1 MKAGGAALFHSSLI
15 GRFRFPDKRIALN
28 VPTFP
33 ESNRTMKRYSLLI
46 LLAAFWGFAGG
57 IRAES
62 LSALFTN
69 VAPAAT
75 TAVPRRPNILW
86 IMADS
91 LGYGDLSC
99 YGQAKYATPN
109 LDRLAA
115 GGARFTRYATGAGAG
130 LSAQAGLLL
139 GQESAPAGKPVPKS
153 ETVAQELKR
162 SGYHTG
168 LIGQWELGNE
178 ASGSAPWDRGFDEFA
193 GYFDAADAENYYV
206 DYIWRYAPRS
216 LLNATNNRI
225 EDFVGRE
232 MLYSN
237 VDGKRGQYLP
247 DLYTKAAMNFI
258 SNNRPEAANRYRPF
272 FLLLNYPTPR
282 PNAALARR
290 TGNGMQVPTDAP
302 FSSETWPAPEKNRA
316 AMIARLDGDIGKLVE
331 QLEKNQQVS
340 NTVVFFSSAG
350 PARAGG
356 GVNPDFFRS
365 NLASN
370 DLRVPLL
377 VSCPGKIPAGQVSD
391 QPSYA
396 VDWAPTALQIAL
408 VKPAAGSPGSSLWS
422 WLCGERTGSSAPR
435 KESARPPIKETS
447 PAKVSPEPVPAAA
460 R

>member
-1 MKAGGAALFHSSLI
+1 MAA
-15 GRFRFPDKRIALN
+15 
-28 VPTFP
+28 FP
-33 ESNRTMKRYSLLI
+33 ESNRTMKRHSLLI
-46 LLAAFWGFAGG
+46 LLAAFSGFAGG

-86 IMADS
+86 IVADS

-99 YGQAKYATPN
+99 YGQTKYATPN

-130 LSAQAGLLL
+130 SSAQAVLLF
-139 GQESAPAGKPVPKS
+139 GQEMAPAGQRQPGIV
-153 ETVAQELKR
+153 TVTQGLKR

-178 ASGSAPWDRGFDEFA
+178 VSGSAPWDRGFDEFA

-232 MLYSN
+232 MLYAN

-282 PNAALARR
+282 PNAALALR

-302 FSSETWPAPEKNRA
+302 FSSEAWPAPEKNRA

-377 VSCPGKIPAGQVSD
+377 VSCPGKIPAGRVSD
-391 QPSYA
+391 QPIRA

-408 VKPAAGSPGSSLWS
+408 VKPGVGSPGSSLWS

-435 KESARPPIKETS
+435 KESARPPIKETL
-447 PAKVSPEPVPAAA
+447 PATGSPEPGPAAA